1 MKKRVLTCGAVM
13 LLSAGWVAGDGSW
26 AQSVTPDATS
36 AAMEQAVGHATLSG
50 VVKDVGGTPV
60 SGANVELTGPDGN
73 KRATVTDEDGEY
85 EFAGVAAGRYAVSVK
100 AEGLADGRTAVTVP
114 SGGSVEVP
122 EFALKLETVN
132 SEIEAVSQK
141 EMAEIQLKEE
151 EKQRVFGI
159 IPNFYVAYDPN
170 TVPLTATQKFK
181 LADRTAIDPITI
193 AGAALG
199 AGIDQA
205 LQEPVEWGQ
214 DWKGYGQRFGAS
226 YAGAVVGV
234 ELSGAVFPA
243 IFHQDPRYFFKG
255 TGTWQAR
262 TGWALKQALEQKSDK
277 GKWEPGYS
285 NMLGGVAASAATVAL
300 YPHQNTDWG
309 GTLAVDFAL
318 NIAGDAFGNI
328 MEEFVVPKLHLH
340 KKQSQTTP

>member
-85 EFAGVAAGRYAVSVK
+85 EFAEVAAGRYAVSVK
-100 AEGLADGRTAVTVP
+100 AEGLADGRVAVAVP
-114 SGGSVEVP
+114 SSGSVEVP

-132 SEIEAVSQK
+132 SEVEAVSQK
-141 EMAEIQLKEE
+141 ELAEIQLKQEE
-151 EKQRVFGI
+151 TQRVLGF

-170 TVPLTATQKFK
+170 TVPLTQIQKFK
-181 LADRTAIDPITI
+181 LADRTVIDPVTI
-193 AGAALG
+193 ASVALG

-205 LQEPVEWGQ
+205 LQTPVEWGQ
-214 DWKGYGQRFGAS
+214 DWPGYGQRFGAVF
-226 YAGAVVGV
+226 AGTVVGV

-255 TGTWQAR
+255 TGT
-262 TGWALKQALEQKSDK
+262 TGERVHWALKQALEQKGDN
-277 GKWEPGYS
+277 GKWQVGYS
-285 NMLGGVAASAATVAL
+285 NMLGDVAASAVTVAL
-300 YPHQNTDWG
+300 YPHQNTNWG
-309 GTLAVDFAL
+309 GTLAADFAL
-318 NIAGDAFGNI
+318 NIAGQAFGNL